1 LATAELDY
9 LLDRPWR
16 EEHAGTEVPWAP
28 TMLSA
33 HERRLLYTLARSYAT
48 GGGAIVDCGCFLGGS
63 TVALL
68 AGLRD
73 RAEPW
78 QGPPLAS
85 YDRFLVEPYT
95 IPKFFKDPSV
105 RVGDSFR
112 PQFDANVASFDV
124 PHVVYEGD
132 IAEIGW
138 AGGPIEVLFL
148 DVLKTWELNDAV
160 VRDFFPSL
168 VPGHSVIVQQDYG
181 WGWQPWIPIT
191 VERMSTSLRFID
203 GMEWGTHVFFV
214 EDEIPVEVI
223 EEGVT
228 GLDLDTKLEL
238 MDRAVGRSEGWVRG
252 MLEIGRAS
260 LLAEREGKE
269 AGRRE
274 LAHIAARFSE
284 FPSVLLCLSYAE
296 DDHESLRTLA

>member
-1 LATAELDY
+1 
-9 LLDRPWR
+9 
-16 EEHAGTEVPWAP
+16 
-28 TMLSA
+28 MLSA

-48 GGGAIVDCGCFLGGS
+48 GGGAIVDCGSFLGGS

-112 PQFDANVASFDV
+112 PQFDANVAGFGV

-132 IAEIGW
+132 IAAIGW
-138 AGGPIEVLFL
+138 SGEPIEILFL

-160 VRDFFPSL
+160 LRDFFPSL
-168 VPGHSVIVQQDYG
+168 VPGRSVIVQQDYA
-181 WGWQPWIPIT
+181 WGWQPWIAIT
-191 VERMSTSLRFID
+191 MELMSESLRLID
-203 GMEWGTHVFFV
+203 GMEWGSHVFFV
-214 EDEIPVEVI
+214 EREISADVMQQ
-223 EEGVT
+223 GVAEI
-228 GLDLDTKLEL
+228 GLDMKVGL
-238 MDRAVGRSEGWVRG
+238 MDRAVSRAESWVRG

-260 LLAEREGKE
+260 LVGERDGSET
-269 AGRRE
+269 GRRE
-274 LAHIAARFSE
+274 LDSIAERYAE
-284 FPSVLLCLSYAE
+284 YPSVVQCLSYARE
-296 DDHESLRTLA
+296 DHEAVRTLA